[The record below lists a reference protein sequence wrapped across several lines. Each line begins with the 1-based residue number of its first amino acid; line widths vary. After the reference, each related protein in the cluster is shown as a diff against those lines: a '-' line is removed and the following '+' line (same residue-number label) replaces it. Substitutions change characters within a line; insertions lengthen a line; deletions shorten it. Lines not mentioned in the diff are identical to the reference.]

1 MVERAIAV
9 DQGGR
14 YPIDLGFDGD
24 GDAPGPE
31 VLLESPVEVG
41 HFLLGEDVIDGEHG
55 HGVPDLL
62 ETLEGCSTYPA
73 GRRVGIVQFRV
84 LAFQVLQFAEKL
96 VIIRIGDLR
105 LGLDIVEPVVV
116 LKKGAKL
123 VDPFSGRH

>member
-1 MVERAIAV
+1 
-9 DQGGR
+9 
-14 YPIDLGFDGD
+14 
-24 GDAPGPE
+24 
-31 VLLESPVEVG
+31 
-41 HFLLGEDVIDGEHG
+41 
-55 HGVPDLL
+55 VPDLL
-62 ETLEGCSTYPA
+62 ETLKGCSTYPA

-105 LGLDIVEPVVV
+105 LGLDIVEPVVA